1 MEKIINTIQQ
11 TWIKTQRIVILAVA
25 TLMVVVPIFVLSQ
38 TASAAQE
45 EPRSLAINT
54 PIAGA
59 TATYTISF
67 NPASTT
73 QIQSY
78 QIQGCTTALGTCTA
92 PTGLS
97 ISTGTPS
104 NSGFQGATA
113 FTKDTTSTTG
123 TYACNTT
130 NILCGN
136 RTDTTAQT
144 TGTSHVI
151 TDTGVT
157 NQNATNCSSAANCT
171 FFLRIYT
178 YSDTGY
184 LTQVDYGTVASSTT
198 QQFTVNAAI
207 QEQLAFC
214 IGNTTADTATA
225 TIPTCSTITG
235 TSVNLG
241 NLTSADVS
249 VSPVA
254 ATYNGNAS
262 NGLAELTTNAY
273 NGASVSYSAVQQ
285 SGTNHQGGLRV
296 VGATCNSGTINT
308 DQCITSVGTTK
319 ATLVSGTEDFGM
331 AIAGIDCSNVGSAY
345 TCTYSSGTFNLNP
358 ATNYN
363 CNGNANGGHSNTY
376 PSDTGLVSGTTACSY
391 AWDES
396 GTSNT
401 IASSTTIVGGEALLL
416 KFAATPSL
424 VTPTGAYSAQANFIA
439 TPTF

>member
-1 MEKIINTIQQ
+1 MIKGRQLATALIRATGIAFIIFTLSGGFSLTSGSVLAATI
-11 TWIKTQRIVILAVA
+11 TQ
-25 TLMVVVPIFVLSQ
+25 
-38 TASAAQE
+38 
-45 EPRSLAINT
+45 RSLAISTST
-54 PIAGA
+54 PSATASYTFGFVPGTAGA
-59 TATYTISF
+59 
-67 NPASTT
+67 
-73 QIQSY
+73 IQGLEF
-78 QIQGCTTALGTCTA
+78 QGCTTALGTCTV

-97 ISTGTPS
+97 FSSAAGGTVSGWTNATNFTVDGTGA
-104 NSGFQGATA
+104 NNCIAA
-113 FTKDTTSTTG
+113 
-123 TYACNTT
+123 A
-130 NILCGN
+130 NILCAK
-136 RTDTTAQT
+136 RTQT
-144 TGTSHVI
+144 GSEAASGVHSIVFTNI
-151 TDTGVT
+151 TNPSG
-157 NQNATNCSSAANCT
+157 ASCSTVNCT
-171 FFLRIYT
+171 FFIRVSTYNLTTYT
-178 YSDTGY
+178 TGS
-184 LTQVDYGTVASSTT
+184 LVDAGTVASSTT
-198 QQFTVNAAI
+198 QTLTLNAAI